1 MSEETEIILKLG
13 GLFVMLI
20 PLLSFLEPTDK
31 PLKEHLKDVLKI
43 MAGTSTIF
51 LVIAFLSHME
61 LLRPITDFMRSKSFL
76 IPMITLTTAVPILL
90 ESFIR
95 INKINRHNY
104 KKEIG
109 TLLFVTI
116 AVITVN
122 QVVYFVLTHDLVP
135 VAT

>member
-1 MSEETEIILKLG
+1 MSEETEIILKSG
-13 GLFVMLI
+13 ALFVMLI

-61 LLRPITDFMRSKSFL
+61 LLHPISDFMTSKSFL
-76 IPMITLTTAVPILL
+76 IPMITLTTAVPI
-90 ESFIR
+90 FIELIR
-95 INKINRHNY
+95 TLNEINRHNY

-109 TLLFVTI
+109 VLLFITVI
-116 AVITVN
+116 VITVN
-122 QVVYFVLTHDLVP
+122 QLVYYVLTHDLVFI
-135 VAT
+135 AT